1 MADCFVYD
9 AVRTPRGRGKVGG
22 SLHEV
27 APVNLAVTVL
37 QALRDRNGLDTA
49 MVDDVVLGCVEP
61 VGDQGADIAR
71 IAALHAGFAET
82 VAGVQVNRF
91 CASGLEAVNQAAAQ
105 VMSGMADLGDHGR
118 RSPQAEAHYTELK
131 RQRGRLDGLYGTL
144 TLHRGLAEMML
155 EVGRFYRTAAV
166 VPDRQREAAT
176 LAVAT
181 ETRCAYVWSKHEPT
195 ARSAGLPQPAIEA
208 LRAGRHDAPELSPE
222 DRDAVAV
229 ALAALALESIPAELQ
244 ERAIEIGRA
253 HV

>member
-1 MADCFVYD
+1 
-9 AVRTPRGRGKVGG
+9 
-22 SLHEV
+22 
-27 APVNLAVTVL
+27 
-37 QALRDRNGLDTA
+37 
-49 MVDDVVLGCVEP
+49 
-61 VGDQGADIAR
+61 
-71 IAALHAGFAET
+71 
-82 VAGVQVNRF
+82 
-91 CASGLEAVNQAAAQ
+91 
-105 VMSGMADLGDHGR
+105 MADLGDHGR

-244 ERAIEIGRA
+244 ERAIATWGVEGLLELSVLAGVYRMIAGYLASIDVPLPDDARDPWGPDPGPGVGGA
-253 HV
+253 